1 MTKSIIEKLAG
12 FVIGMVIIIG
22 SVSVVITVALLLSQE
37 WIAAG
42 LSLIAAAISFS
53 TILTILFKG

>member
-1 MTKSIIEKLAG
+1 MSKSNIEKLAG

-22 SVSVVITVALLLSQE
+22 SVSVVITAALLLSEE

-53 TILTILFKG
+53 ALLMMLFKN